1 LAGVFCTS
9 DSTFFNLFAALHF
22 HLTCACVCCRFDP
35 EKDAAAIV
43 RPANRQVQ
51 RFCFCFRELFLLLL
65 RAPMQPA
72 LPQHPTEPTCSS
84 SPCPHASAPTFP
96 PKLFAPKQGSIKDM
110 IYSCAKEWKNSYI
123 QKYTGK
129 RGQPLPEKTVAS
141 FSRQILEGMMYLERK
156 GWPYQ
161 VMMAAAAARTAA
173 AATTTTTTTTTT
185 TSRHH
190 RHAPQVVSTGNV
202 LLHRNQS
209 HCMLADIE
217 SAILGPLLNP

>member
-1 LAGVFCTS
+1 
-9 DSTFFNLFAALHF
+9 
-22 HLTCACVCCRFDP
+22 
-35 EKDAAAIV
+35 
-43 RPANRQVQ
+43 
-51 RFCFCFRELFLLLL
+51 
-65 RAPMQPA
+65 
-72 LPQHPTEPTCSS
+72 
-84 SPCPHASAPTFP
+84 
-96 PKLFAPKQGSIKDM
+96 M
-110 IYSCAKEWKNSYI
+110 IYSCAKEWKSSYI

-161 VMMAAAAARTAA
+161 VTMAAAAARTAS